1 MPIVTPV
8 PRLRYARKGA
18 NPSLEL
24 IEYVRAALLA
34 AGEPVSR
41 NHLLR
46 VLAEWNHTTTRRSL
60 NAVLS
65 FFVAHGLVEEGRRGV
80 LWMPTAT
87 PEVVQAL
94 RAGRRI

>member
-1 MPIVTPV
+1 MV
-8 PRLRYARKGA
+8 
-18 NPSLEL
+18 
-24 IEYVRAALLA
+24 EYVRAALLA

-65 FFVAHGLVEEGRRGV
+65 FFLAHGLVEEGRRGV
-80 LWMPTAT
+80 LWMPNAT
-87 PEVVQAL
+87 SSMVQAL